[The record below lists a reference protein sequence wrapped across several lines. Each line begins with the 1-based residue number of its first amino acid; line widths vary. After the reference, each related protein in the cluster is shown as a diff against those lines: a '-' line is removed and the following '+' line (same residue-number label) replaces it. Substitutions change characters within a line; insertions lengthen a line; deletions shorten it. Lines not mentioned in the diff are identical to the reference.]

1 MPQVWLWVGPG
12 LPPSLPLQAQGRETM
27 KLLLLA
33 GLGALFFA
41 YYWDD
46 HFDPGECL
54 LGGGGGRAL
63 AGRPLPPLQG

>member
-1 MPQVWLWVGPG
+1 
-12 LPPSLPLQAQGRETM
+12 M